1 MARLWEA
8 QLNYRT
14 DLVSTDRRFR
24 CNENFN
30 WNYALSN
37 VLCNFVYCLLLAIA
51 FPKLNVYKHFLSKVN
66 YTKQ

>member
-1 MARLWEA
+1 MARLWEV

-30 WNYALSN
+30 CNYALSN
-37 VLCNFVYCLLLAIA
+37 VLCNFCLLPLVSDSI
-51 FPKLNVYKHFLSKVN
+51 SKVELYIN
-66 YTKQ
+66 ISYQR